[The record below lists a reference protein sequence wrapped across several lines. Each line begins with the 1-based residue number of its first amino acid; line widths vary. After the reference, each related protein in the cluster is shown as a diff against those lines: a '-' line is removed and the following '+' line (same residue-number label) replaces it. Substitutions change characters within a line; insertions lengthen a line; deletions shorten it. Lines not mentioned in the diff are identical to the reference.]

1 MICMHLH
8 CDSSEWLYTGYW
20 ISLTE
25 LPKCRDRH
33 CEADGE
39 VTDRAASVWGE
50 ECAAVCAVE
59 CRALVTMA
67 LNVGTMMFAA
77 TRDTLDGYTL
87 CCSQLWQWQQ
97 TNLSWTVPPLL
108 QIQLN
113 CDYRSRKNL
122 ISVEKTEED
131 DTNFVSSISRW
142 VDLLQQ
148 IL

>member
-33 CEADGE
+33 CDADGE
-39 VTDRAASVWGE
+39 VTDRAASVSGE

-87 CCSQLWQWQQ
+87 LFSTLTMAADQR
-97 TNLSWTVPPLL
+97 VV
-108 QIQLN
+108 N
-113 CDYRSRKNL
+113 CAATS
-122 ISVEKTEED
+122 S
-131 DTNFVSSISRW
+131 DTIK
-142 VDLLQQ
+142 L
-148 IL
+148 

>member
-33 CEADGE
+33 CDADGE

-77 TRDTLDGYTL
+77 TRDTVLDTL
-87 CCSQLWQWQQ
+87 CA
-97 TNLSWTVPPLL
+97 VPFSTLTMAAD
-108 QIQLN
+108 QRVVN
-113 CDYRSRKNL
+113 CAATS
-122 ISVEKTEED
+122 S
-131 DTNFVSSISRW
+131 DTIK
-142 VDLLQQ
+142 L
-148 IL
+148 

>member
-8 CDSSEWLYTGYW
+8 CDSLEWLHTGYW

-33 CEADGE
+33 CDADGE

-77 TRDTLDGYTL
+77 TRDTLDTL
-87 CCSQLWQWQQ
+87 CA
-97 TNLSWTVPPLL
+97 V
-108 QIQLN
+108 LN
-113 CDYRSRKNL
+113 SDNGSRPTCRELCRHFFRYN
-122 ISVEKTEED
+122 
-131 DTNFVSSISRW
+131 
-142 VDLLQQ
+142 
-148 IL
+148 